1 MDYSQ
6 SPQLCRTLQLRV
18 RRPCWPCSPP
28 GCRAQ
33 PLDFWHLPE
42 KRTVVCTGF
51 PLPLI
56 WSRGAPNKPAGA
68 VLCAACNGLVNALNF
83 TELDQSCLECDRN
96 GQASCTAPRA
106 ALAQCRD
113 LLTQPRSLQ
122 QHTHTP
128 RLWTFLATTS
138 PPPAPSCC
146 QVLTS
151 ALDWPSAAIC
161 LARPAC
167 LRIAPLRQS
176 EPCPG
181 LCRLSGL
188 STRFPL
194 CLMPVVSHLSTGV
207 CSVAPVSNLP
217 SVFFRS

>member
-6 SPQLCRTLQLRV
+6 SPQLCRALQLRV

-56 WSRGAPNKPAGA
+56 WSRGAPNKPAGT
-68 VLCAACNGLVNALNF
+68 VLCAACNGLVTALNF

-128 RLWTFLATTS
+128 RLWTFL
-138 PPPAPSCC
+138 PPPPRHLHLPAARFLLLLWTGP
-146 QVLTS
+146 VL
-151 ALDWPSAAIC
+151 PSAW
-161 LARPAC
+161 L
-167 LRIAPLRQS
+167 
-176 EPCPG
+176 
-181 LCRLSGL
+181 
-188 STRFPL
+188 
-194 CLMPVVSHLSTGV
+194 V
-207 CSVAPVSNLP
+207 LP
-217 SVFFRS
+217 QGRYGKIGAKSSLF